1 MAGEAGT
8 VAVERVESRREQRE
22 SPLYKG
28 RVEVYAK
35 AVRGKFRTLKW
46 AVLGI
51 LLGLYYL
58 APWIR
63 WERPGPAPDQAIL
76 ADFSTRRIYFFWLEI
91 WPQEVYYLTGIL
103 MLAAFGLF
111 LASALFGRVW
121 CGFTCPQTVWTDL
134 FMTVERWIEGDRNQR
149 MRFDKAPWTTQ
160 KILKRSAKHA
170 VWLFIAFWTGGAW
183 IMYFNDAPTVTVDFW
198 TGQASAPVYF
208 FTFLF
213 AATTYLLAG
222 MAREQV
228 CTYMCPWP
236 RIQGSLVDHDTL
248 AVTYQAWRGE
258 PRGSHKKGESWENR
272 GDCVAC
278 RQCVAVCPMGIDI
291 RDGFQLECIGCGL
304 CIDACN
310 EVMAKVDRPPD
321 LITYDS
327 ERNMERQA
335 AGQERVVNLIRPRTM
350 LYAGV
355 VLLVG
360 AVMLGT
366 LATRADTDVNI
377 LPERNPLF
385 VQLADGS
392 IRNSFTFKILNM
404 DNMPRTWILEVADL
418 PDARLAR
425 LGDEEPSTRVFLDAP
440 PDGVGTH
447 RVHVIIP
454 SASLTGSAT
463 TLNFILEDSESGEQ
477 ETYQTIFRGPETGEV
492 AG

>member
-1 MAGEAGT
+1 
-8 VAVERVESRREQRE
+8 
-22 SPLYKG
+22 
-28 RVEVYAK
+28 
-35 AVRGKFRTLKW
+35 
-46 AVLGI
+46 
-51 LLGLYYL
+51 
-58 APWIR
+58 
-63 WERPGPAPDQAIL
+63 
-76 ADFSTRRIYFFWLEI
+76 
-91 WPQEVYYLTGIL
+91 
-103 MLAAFGLF
+103 
-111 LASALFGRVW
+111 
-121 CGFTCPQTVWTDL
+121 
-134 FMTVERWIEGDRNQR
+134 
-149 MRFDKAPWTTQ
+149 
-160 KILKRSAKHA
+160 
-170 VWLFIAFWTGGAW
+170 
-183 IMYFNDAPTVTVDFW
+183 
-198 TGQASAPVYF
+198 
-208 FTFLF
+208 
-213 AATTYLLAG
+213 
-222 MAREQV
+222 
-228 CTYMCPWP
+228 
-236 RIQGSLVDHDTL
+236 
-248 AVTYQAWRGE
+248 
-258 PRGSHKKGESWENR
+258 
-272 GDCVAC
+272 
-278 RQCVAVCPMGIDI
+278 
-291 RDGFQLECIGCGL
+291 
-304 CIDACN
+304 
-310 EVMAKVDRPPD
+310 
-321 LITYDS
+321 
-327 ERNMERQA
+327 
-335 AGQERVVNLIRPRTM
+335 VVNLIRPRTM